1 MEIAHS
7 AMQIRIGKRFIGLT
21 ARRTGAQSVTTLGG
35 AGQFA
40 RNEWFATLQQRFRGR
55 EETMAGQNQF
65 RLLCERRFLPFF
77 LTQALGAF
85 NDNVF
90 KNALVI
96 LVAFLTAQL
105 TVKDVNFYTNLAAG
119 LFILPFLL
127 FSATSGQLSD
137 KFDKARLAQLVKVFE
152 IGIMG
157 IAFIGFHAH
166 SIPLLLAMLFM
177 MGVHSTL
184 FGPLKYGLLPQVLDQ
199 RELTGGNGLIEMATF
214 VAILLGTIAGTSLI
228 RVDGIGAWLVGGT
241 TIAIAIIG
249 LLCARS
255 LPRAAAPD
263 PNLKLNWNPFSET
276 WHNVAYI
283 RTNRSIFLSCL
294 GISWF
299 WFYGSIYFTQLPNY
313 TKVVLGGGPGVYT
326 LILTVFSVGIGL
338 GSVLCE
344 KLSGHKVE
352 IGLVPFGSIGMTVF
366 GVDLYFAH
374 PGSVGELNLGVA
386 AMLAQPHVWRI
397 LIDLV
402 LMAIFSGFFI
412 VPLFALVQSRSDS
425 ARVSRVIAANNI
437 LNALFMVVAA
447 IVSALLLNEANL
459 SIPGLLLA
467 TALMNAAVA
476 VYIYTLVPEFLLRF
490 IDWVLI
496 HTLYRIRAQGL
507 ENIPEEGPVLLVCNH
522 VSFMDPLIIMGC
534 VRRPARFVM
543 YYKIF
548 DIPFLKWVFKA
559 AKAIPIAGAKED
571 AALMERAFA
580 EVDKELA
587 DGNIVCIFPEGG
599 ITRDG
604 SMQPFRP
611 GVERILAARPVP
623 VVPLALR
630 GLWGSIFSRRD
641 STLGRLRLPRRF
653 WSRIELVAGAA
664 VPAPDARAAVL
675 EEKVR
680 ALRGE
685 AA

>member
-1 MEIAHS
+1 
-7 AMQIRIGKRFIGLT
+7 
-21 ARRTGAQSVTTLGG
+21 
-35 AGQFA
+35 
-40 RNEWFATLQQRFRGR
+40 
-55 EETMAGQNQF
+55 MANNQF
-65 RLLCERRFLPFF
+65 KLLRERRFLPFF

-96 LVAFLTAQL
+96 LIAFLTARL

-137 KFDKARLAQLVKVFE
+137 KFDKARLAQLVKLLE
-152 IGIMG
+152 IGIM
-157 IAFIGFHAH
+157 IMAFAGFLAH

-184 FGPLKYGLLPQVLDQ
+184 FGPLKYGLLPQVLND
-199 RELTGGNGLIEMATF
+199 RELVGGNGLIELATF

-228 RVDGIGAWLVGGT
+228 RIDGIGASLVGAT
-241 TIAIAIIG
+241 TIGIAVIG
-249 LLCARS
+249 LGCA
-255 LPRAAAPD
+255 LAMPRAPAPD

-276 WHNVAYI
+276 WRNVAYI
-283 RTNRSIFLSCL
+283 RGNRAIFLSCL

-326 LILTVFSVGIGL
+326 LILTVFSVGIGV
-338 GSVLCE
+338 GSALCE

-366 GVDLYFAH
+366 GTDLYFAH
-374 PGSVGELNLGVA
+374 PGSVGELNLGVG

-402 LMAIFSGFFI
+402 LMAVFSGFFI
-412 VPLFALVQSRSDS
+412 VPLFALVQTRSDS

-447 IVSALLLNEANL
+447 ALSAILLNRFNL

-467 TALMNAAVA
+467 TALLNAVVA
-476 VYIYTLVPEFLLRF
+476 IYIYTLVPEFLLRF

-496 HTLYRIRAQGL
+496 HTLYRIRTQGL
-507 ENIPEEGPVLLVCNH
+507 ENIPEHGAVLLVCNH
-522 VSFMDPLIIMGC
+522 VSFMDPLIVMGC
-534 VRRPARFVM
+534 VRRPVRFVM

-548 DIPFLKWVFKA
+548 EIPLLKFVFKA
-559 AKAIPIAGAKED
+559 AKAIPIAGRKED
-571 AALMERAFA
+571 AAIMERAFA
-580 EVDKELA
+580 EVDMELA
-587 DGNIVCIFPEGG
+587 VGNIVCIFPEGG
-599 ITRDG
+599 ITCDG
-604 SMQPFRP
+604 QIQRFHP

-623 VVPLALR
+623 VVPLALL

-641 STLGRLRLPRRF
+641 SMLGRLRVPRRF
-653 WSRIELVAGAA
+653 WSRIELVAGPA
-664 VPAPDARAAVL
+664 VPSTQATAELL
-675 EEKVR
+675 ETKVR
-680 ALRGE
+680 ELRGN